1 MFMNY
6 GLYFKE
12 AWKGLLIMS
21 SGIKFK
27 IIDMFGINCITKT
40 NNNYFEIPYDPS
52 YDDDILLLCNKR
64 LISFD
69 EVKLLSNS

>member
-1 MFMNY
+1 
-6 GLYFKE
+6 
-12 AWKGLLIMS
+12 MS
-21 SGIKFK
+21 NGIKFK

-52 YDDDILLLCNKR
+52 FDGDILLLCNKSV
-64 LISFD
+64 ISFD